1 MYVCNKNLRKTII
14 LIHKAKHVSQK
25 DSFWVSLLGLMGDT
39 PIFQPACL
47 RDQNQVCQP
56 VALTYVEDPVM
67 LSPELPVQGGLFSCQ
82 LLHSQLQLQRAPL
95 PRSSLSQGDHIRW
108 WIYAGLVI
116 PAQRRTTPTEHLSS
130 RSLHWACRAHHG
142 AALQLDF
149 PSTQSCT
156 LSFHSEHAAR

>member
-1 MYVCNKNLRKTII
+1 MFVYVCNKNLRKIII

-67 LSPELPVQGGLFSCQ
+67 LSPELPVQGGLCSCQ
-82 LLHSQLQLQRAPL
+82 LLHSQPQLQRAPL
-95 PRSSLSQGDHIRW
+95 PRSSPSQGDHIRW
-108 WIYAGLVI
+108 WISA
-116 PAQRRTTPTEHLSS
+116 PTEHLSS
-130 RSLHWACRAHHG
+130 RSLHWACRAQHG

-156 LSFHSEHAAR
+156 LSFHSERAAH